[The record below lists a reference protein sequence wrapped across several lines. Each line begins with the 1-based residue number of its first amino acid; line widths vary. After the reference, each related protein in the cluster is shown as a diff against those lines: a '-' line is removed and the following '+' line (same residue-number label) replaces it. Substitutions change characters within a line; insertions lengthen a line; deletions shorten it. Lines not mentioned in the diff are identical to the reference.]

1 MNVKVC
7 QSWGSEDDKRR
18 NICGEP
24 VKTKDSH
31 EDKEAEEHK
40 SDDTDRQQMNEKD
53 EQGCGPCG
61 GDQQQSQ
68 GLEDGRDQGRD
79 EGQGNL
85 RDQAHEEDQD
95 NDEEEDHGGEDD
107 HGGDEDQG
115 DDEDHVGEED
125 PRRARLSGLS
135 LTLGRGALPRALRFL
150 FSTISIIQLIT
161 STLRF

>member
-7 QSWGSEDDKRR
+7 QSWGSEDEKRR

-24 VKTKDSH
+24 VKTTDSH

-40 SDDTDRQQMNEKD
+40 SNDTDRQQMNEKD

-79 EGQGNL
+79 EGQGHI
-85 RDQAHEEDQD
+85 RDQAHDDEKDHG
-95 NDEEEDHGGEDD
+95 EEEDHGE
-107 HGGDEDQG
+107 
-115 DDEDHVGEED
+115 DEDHVGEED

-150 FSTISIIQLIT
+150 FSTIFIIQLTIINFEIWK
-161 STLRF
+161 RA

>member
-18 NICGEP
+18 NICGET

-40 SDDTDRQQMNEKD
+40 GDNTDRQQMKEKA

-79 EGQGNL
+79 EGQGHI

-95 NDEEEDHGGEDD
+95 HDG
-107 HGGDEDQG
+107 
-115 DDEDHVGEED
+115 DEDHVGDED

-150 FSTISIIQLIT
+150 FSTISIIQLTIINFEI
-161 STLRF
+161 LKRA

>member
-1 MNVKVC
+1 MC
-7 QSWGSEDDKRR
+7 QSWGSEDEKKR

-31 EDKEAEEHK
+31 EDKEAKEHK
-40 SDDTDRQQMNEKD
+40 SDDTDRQQMNEKA

-85 RDQAHEEDQD
+85 RDQAHEEDGD
-95 NDEEEDHGGEDD
+95 HDEEEGH
-107 HGGDEDQG
+107 G
-115 DDEDHVGEED
+115 DDEDHAGDESHDGEKD

-150 FSTISIIQLIT
+150 FSTISIIPLTIINFVI
-161 STLRF
+161 LKRA

>member
-31 EDKEAEEHK
+31 EDKEAKEHK

-79 EGQGNL
+79 EGQGHI
-85 RDQAHEEDQD
+85 RDQAHDDEKDHG
-95 NDEEEDHGGEDD
+95 EEEDHGE
-107 HGGDEDQG
+107 
-115 DDEDHVGEED
+115 DEDHVGEED

-150 FSTISIIQLIT
+150 FSTIFIIQLTIINFEIWK
-161 STLRF
+161 RA

>member
-1 MNVKVC
+1 MYWHSNVKVC
-7 QSWGSEDDKRR
+7 QSWGSEDEKKR
-18 NICGEP
+18 NICVEP
-24 VKTKDSH
+24 VKTKDFY
-31 EDKEAEEHK
+31 EYKEAEEHK

-61 GDQQQSQ
+61 RDQRQSQ

-95 NDEEEDHGGEDD
+95 NDEEEDHGE
-107 HGGDEDQG
+107 
-115 DDEDHVGEED
+115 DEDHVGEED

-150 FSTISIIQLIT
+150 FSTISIIQLTIINFEI
-161 STLRF
+161 LKRA

>member
-1 MNVKVC
+1 MC
-7 QSWGSEDDKRR
+7 QSWGSEDEKRR

-40 SDDTDRQQMNEKD
+40 SNDTDRQQMNEKD
-53 EQGCGPCG
+53 EHGCGPCG

-79 EGQGNL
+79 EGQGHI
-85 RDQAHEEDQD
+85 RDQAHDDEKDHG
-95 NDEEEDHGGEDD
+95 EEEDHGE
-107 HGGDEDQG
+107 
-115 DDEDHVGEED
+115 DEDHVGEED

-150 FSTISIIQLIT
+150 FSTISIIQLTIINLQILT
-161 STLRF
+161 RA

>member
-7 QSWGSEDDKRR
+7 QSWGSEDEKRR

-31 EDKEAEEHK
+31 EDKEAKEHK

-79 EGQGNL
+79 EGRGNPSQLLSRWGLLIQFLADFLARKNVAQVVCYL
-85 RDQAHEEDQD
+85 RAIRQA
-95 NDEEEDHGGEDD
+95 
-107 HGGDEDQG
+107 
-115 DDEDHVGEED
+115 
-125 PRRARLSGLS
+125 R
-135 LTLGRGALPRALRFL
+135 
-150 FSTISIIQLIT
+150 
-161 STLRF
+161 

>member
-1 MNVKVC
+1 MIVNVKVC
-7 QSWGSEDDKRR
+7 QSWESEDEKRR

-24 VKTKDSH
+24 VKTTDSH
-31 EDKEAEEHK
+31 QDKEAEEHK
-40 SDDTDRQQMNEKD
+40 SNDTDRQQMNEKD

-85 RDQAHEEDQD
+85 RDQGHEKDQD
-95 NDEEEDHGGEDD
+95 NDEE
-107 HGGDEDQG
+107 
-115 DDEDHVGEED
+115 EDHVGEED

-135 LTLGRGALPRALRFL
+135 LTLGRGALPRALRFPFL
-150 FSTISIIQLIT
+150 H
-161 STLRF
+161 